1 MTGEF
6 RVLKND
12 ICGGKSSTNSNGK
25 PKKMDD
31 ILLLSSVD
39 IKNGENS
46 EAKKKQTVATAAF

>member
-6 RVLKND
+6 RVLKNG
-12 ICGGKSSTNSNGK
+12 IYGGKSSTNSNGK